1 MSEAIPEFSRLVPL
15 AGLGPEPFRQQ
26 IEAASDE
33 RERLASRF
41 DLVALDRLTATV
53 TLRRQKGEIVLL
65 EAEFEAWFTQDCVI
79 TLEPVTD
86 TVLGSFSL
94 LYGPIDEATAQTEP
108 GADDPVF
115 EPLTGGAIDIGEA
128 VAQELSLALP
138 EFPRHP
144 DAASDPAIGT
154 VEPAPGPVDP
164 AFAALARLRKP
175 AQD

>member
-1 MSEAIPEFSRLVPL
+1 VSDVTPEFSRLIPL
-15 AGLGPEPFRQQ
+15 AWLGPEPFRQQ
-26 IEAASDE
+26 IQATADE
-33 RERLASRF
+33 RERLAARF

-53 TLRRQKGEIVLL
+53 TLRRQQGEIVLL
-65 EAEFEAWFTQDCVI
+65 EADFEAAFAQDCVI
-79 TLEPVTD
+79 TLEPVSD

-94 LYGPIDEATAQTEP
+94 LYGPAEEPGAELEP

-115 EPLTGGAIDIGEA
+115 EVLTGDAIDIGEA

-144 DAASDPAIGT
+144 DAAVDAAAAA
-154 VEPAPGPVDP
+154 EPVDSP
-164 AFAALARLRKP
+164 LAALARLRKP